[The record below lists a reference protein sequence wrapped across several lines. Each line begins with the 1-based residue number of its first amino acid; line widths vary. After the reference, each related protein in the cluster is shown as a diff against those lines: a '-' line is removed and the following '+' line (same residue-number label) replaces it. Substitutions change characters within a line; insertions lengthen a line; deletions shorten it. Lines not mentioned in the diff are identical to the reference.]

1 MIGNITDLKEPIKE
15 AKVIECLWLNH
26 DKNIR
31 DTTIDNFMA
40 ISNMDLLI
48 RFAYHTQFSM

>member
-1 MIGNITDLKEPIKE
+1 MIDNITDLKEPIKE

-31 DTTIDNFMA
+31 DATIDNFMA
-40 ISNMDLLI
+40 ISNTDLLI